1 VAKCWHYLLGFVLIT
16 FRILAIQKNAENP
29 GLSILALLVWLPWH
43 QIPGQQDNVK
53 KKGFLWAYDLRA
65 QSIMVAGAGDG

>member
-1 VAKCWHYLLGFVLIT
+1 MLIT

-29 GLSILALLVWLPWH
+29 GLPILALLVWLPWH

-53 KKGFLWAYDLRA
+53 KGFPWAYDLRA